1 MHNNIIITFHLIYKS
16 VYTITTIAILKL
28 TYSNKQN
35 LLLGKKKHRK
45 RLKRSM
51 GDDFFEIFLIFE
63 LGKFKF

>member
-35 LLLGKKKHRK
+35 LLLGKKKTQK
-45 RLKRSM
+45 KIKKEY
-51 GDDFFEIFLIFE
+51 G
-63 LGKFKF
+63 G